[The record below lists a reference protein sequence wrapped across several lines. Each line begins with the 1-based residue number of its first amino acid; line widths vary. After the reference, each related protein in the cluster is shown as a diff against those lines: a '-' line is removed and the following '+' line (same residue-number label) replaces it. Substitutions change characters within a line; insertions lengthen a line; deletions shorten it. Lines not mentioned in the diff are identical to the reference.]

1 MKPNEFVTKLIEAQ
15 GAEKARAII
24 ETNLK
29 IATSNGPGIHYYDEV
44 NWGYDAKTNQLT
56 FPKDLDKKHAGLKQ
70 KREQKNRNFYTQ
82 ALIELNRKTNGK
94 N

>member
-15 GAEKARAII
+15 GADKAREIV

-29 IATSNGPGIHYYDEV
+29 IATSGGAGLFYYDEV
-44 NWGYDAKTNQLT
+44 NWGYDAKVNALT

-70 KREQKNRNFYTQ
+70 KREAKTRNFYTQ
-82 ALIELNRKTNGK
+82 ALVELNRRTK
-94 N
+94 